1 MRDFNGAAKALVQ
14 HAIVDQLATG
24 TAIFSQQAVSG
35 FSERIGRDGTL
46 KCISFWSPLGRW
58 PMPVRSHYMAAS
70 SSIEILPNSGIDAK
84 QLFILLHGVGGTPE
98 SMLPLAH
105 AVRAA
110 FPASVVLIP
119 AGFEPFDGGGDGRQ
133 WFSVTGVT
141 EENRPERVA
150 RVLPVLEKM
159 IQAAQA
165 RFGLLQSDTAL
176 AGFSQ
181 GAIMALEAVQAH
193 DGLAGRVMAFS
204 GRYAELPKTAP
215 QFTTIHLLHGEADPV
230 MTVDHVQAAHQ
241 RLGEL
246 HGDATID
253 IATGVGHVLHP
264 ALIEQ
269 SIVRLQTCVPL
280 RSWEAAL
287 GLNQTPPDGTTVH

>member
-1 MRDFNGAAKALVQ
+1 
-14 HAIVDQLATG
+14 
-24 TAIFSQQAVSG
+24 
-35 FSERIGRDGTL
+35 
-46 KCISFWSPLGRW
+46 
-58 PMPVRSHYMAAS
+58 MADTT
-70 SSIEILPNSGIDAK
+70 SIEILPNPGIDPK
-84 QLFILLHGVGGTPE
+84 QLFILLHGVGGTPD
-98 SMLPLAH
+98 SMTPLAL

-133 WFSVTGVT
+133 WFSVHGVT
-141 EENRPERVA
+141 DENRPERVA
-150 RVLPVLEKM
+150 RVLPALEKY

-181 GAIMALEAVQAH
+181 GAILALEAVQAH
-193 DGLAGRVMAFS
+193 DGLAGRIMAFS
-204 GRYAELPKTAP
+204 GRYAQLPKTAP
-215 QFTTIHLLHGEADPV
+215 QYTTIHMLHGEADAVMPV
-230 MTVDHVQAAHQ
+230 ELVEAAHQ

-253 IATGVGHVLHP
+253 IASGVGHVMHP
-264 ALIEQ
+264 VLIEQ
-269 SIVRLQTCVPL
+269 SIIRLQTYVPL
-280 RSWEAAL
+280 RSWEAAM